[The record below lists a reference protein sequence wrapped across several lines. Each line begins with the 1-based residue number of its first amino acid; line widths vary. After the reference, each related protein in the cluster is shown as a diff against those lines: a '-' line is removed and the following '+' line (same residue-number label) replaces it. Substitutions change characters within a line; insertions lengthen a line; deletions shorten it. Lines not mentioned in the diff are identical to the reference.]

1 MSMREDIAFSQYI
14 KPKSKSAPTAAAP
27 PVVSAGG
34 AAASVSAPGERGG
47 GQLGGRSHGDAPDH
61 ERTGSHPGGVS
72 ELYIVLTHYYP
83 LTSRGRR
90 R

>member
-47 GQLGGRSHGDAPDH
+47 GHGDAPDH